1 MSADGFREALA
12 AIGID
17 ARVDGQG
24 RVAVVTTGTRLSFDA
39 GSRRRIVALGR
50 EQGFSNI
57 ALELAPDENLSGD

>member
-1 MSADGFREALA
+1 MSADSLQHALA

-17 ARVDGQG
+17 AVVEGKG
-24 RVAVVTTGTRLSFDA
+24 RIAVLTVCGSVSLDNA
-39 GSRRRIVALGR
+39 SRRRIVALGR